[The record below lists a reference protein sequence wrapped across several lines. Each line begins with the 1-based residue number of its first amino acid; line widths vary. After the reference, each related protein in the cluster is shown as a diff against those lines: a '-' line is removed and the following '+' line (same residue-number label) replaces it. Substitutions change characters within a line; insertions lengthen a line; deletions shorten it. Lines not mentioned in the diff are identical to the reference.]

1 MPIYM
6 DRHEIPAEISAE
18 HVALMHKED
27 MKIEHLYDCKGMT
40 YWCDEKRHTAFCLI
54 EAPNKEAIQ
63 KMHNHAHG
71 EFPHS
76 IIEVDDA
83 IVESFL
89 GRIADPEVSKDTQLN
104 IIDDPAFRIIMV
116 ISIKK
121 TSLKNS
127 VSQDIISEAINYT
140 KSILKSLEKF
150 RGRIVKQKSDYFLTS
165 FKDVSNAVLCALEI
179 QNDANQNKKHP
190 SNLALNIGLS
200 AGLPVT
206 DKDGIF
212 EDTIRMAER
221 LCENVKGQIA
231 MTTEVKDLYESENLE
246 RSIDDKIV
254 KVINTNNEKFLN
266 MLMDY
271 TEKEWYNPTLTA
283 EGLSKHLGY
292 SKSQL
297 YRKMI
302 ANTGTSPNTFIKEYR
317 LKQALNLL
325 NKQAD
330 NISEV
335 AFKTG
340 FNSPAYFSKCF
351 QETYGILPSKYI
363 QQQSV

>member
-1 MPIYM
+1 MPIFM
-6 DRHEIPAEISAE
+6 DRHEIPKEISAE
-18 HVALMHKED
+18 HVAQMHKED
-27 MKIEHLYDCKGMT
+27 MKIEHLYNCKGMT

-71 EFPHS
+71 DFPHS

-89 GRIADPEVSKDTQLN
+89 GRIADPKVSKDTELN
-104 IIDDPAFRIIMV
+104 IIKDPAFRIIMV

-121 TSLKNS
+121 TSFENTMSHQLISDTIAYTNS
-127 VSQDIISEAINYT
+127 III
-140 KSILKSLEKF
+140 SLEKF
-150 RGRIVKQKSDYFLTS
+150 RGRIVKQKSDYFLCS
-165 FKDVSNAVLCALEI
+165 FKDISNAVLCALEI
-179 QNDANQNKKHP
+179 QKGVNKTKKQ
-190 SNLALNIGLS
+190 SSSLTLNIGLS
-200 AGLPVT
+200 AGAPVT
-206 DKDGIF
+206 EKDSIF

-221 LCENVKGQIA
+221 LCDNVKGQIA
-231 MTTEVKDLYESENLE
+231 MTSEVKDLFESENLKL
-246 RSIDDKIV
+246 SIDDKIV
-254 KVINTNNEKFLN
+254 KVLNTNSEKFLN

-271 TEKEWYNPTLTA
+271 TENEWYNPTLSA

-317 LKQALNLL
+317 LGKALNLL

-363 QQQSV
+363 QQYI

>member
-6 DRHEIPAEISAE
+6 DRHEIPKEISAE
-18 HVALMHKED
+18 HVAQMHKED
-27 MKIEHLYDCKGMT
+27 MKIEHLFDCKGMT

-54 EAPNKEAIQ
+54 EAPNKKAIQ
-63 KMHNHAHG
+63 EMHNHAHG
-71 EFPHS
+71 EFPNS

-89 GRIADPEVSKDTQLN
+89 GRIADPEVSKETKLN

-127 VSQDIISEAINYT
+127 ISQELISETINYT
-140 KSILKSLEKF
+140 KTILKSLEKF
-150 RGRIVKQKSDYFLTS
+150 RGRIVKQKSDYFLCS

-179 QNDANQNKKHP
+179 QKDANQNKKQS
-190 SNLALNIGLS
+190 SNLNLNIGLS

-221 LCENVKGQIA
+221 LCDNVKGQIA
-231 MTTEVKDLYESENLE
+231 ITSEVKDLFENENLKL
-246 RSIDDKIV
+246 SIDDKVV
-254 KVINTNNEKFLN
+254 KVLNTNNEKFLN

-271 TEKEWYNPTLTA
+271 TEKEWYNPTLSA
-283 EGLSKHLGY
+283 DGLGKHLGF

-317 LKQALNLL
+317 LNKALNLL
-325 NKQAD
+325 NKNVD

-351 QETYGILPSKYI
+351 QETYGILPSAYLK
-363 QQQSV
+363 QSV

>member
-1 MPIYM
+1 M
-6 DRHEIPAEISAE
+6 DRHEIPKEISAE
-18 HVALMHKED
+18 HVAEMHKED
-27 MKIEHLYDCKGMT
+27 MKVEHLYGCKGMT

-76 IIEVDDA
+76 IIEVDDN

-89 GRIADPEVSKDTQLN
+89 GRIEDPEVSKDTKLN

-127 VSQDIISEAINYT
+127 ISQELISETINYT
-140 KSILKSLEKF
+140 NSILKTLEKF
-150 RGRIVKQKSDYFLTS
+150 RGRIVKQKSDYFLCS

-179 QNDANQNKKHP
+179 NKVSNQNTKHN
-190 SNLALNIGLS
+190 SNLTLNIGLS

-221 LCENVKGQIA
+221 LCDNVKGQIA
-231 MTTEVKDLYESENLE
+231 MTSEVKDLFESENLKL
-246 RSIDDKIV
+246 SIDDKVV
-254 KVINTNNEKFLN
+254 KVLNTNNEKFLN
-266 MLMDY
+266 MLMNY
-271 TEKEWYNPTLTA
+271 TEKEWYNPTLSA
-283 EGLSKHLGY
+283 DGLGKHLGY

-302 ANTGTSPNTFIKEYR
+302 ANTGTSANTFIKEYR
-317 LKQALNLL
+317 LNKALNLL
-325 NKQAD
+325 NKNVD

-351 QETYGILPSKYI
+351 QETYGILPSAYLK
-363 QQQSV
+363 QSN

>member
-6 DRHEIPAEISAE
+6 DRHEIPKEISAE
-18 HVALMHKED
+18 HVAQMHKED
-27 MKIEHLYDCKGMT
+27 MKIEHLYNCKGMT

-63 KMHNHAHG
+63 DMHNHAHG

-89 GRIADPEVSKDTQLN
+89 GRIADPEVSKDTQLD
-104 IIDDPAFRIIMV
+104 IIRDPAFRIIMV

-121 TSLKNS
+121 TSLKKS
-127 VSQDIISEAINYT
+127 ISQELISETINYT
-140 KSILKSLEKF
+140 NSILKSLEKY
-150 RGRIVKQKSDYFLTS
+150 RGRMVKQKSDYFLTS

-179 QNDANQNKKHP
+179 QKDANQNKKKR
-190 SNLALNIGLS
+190 SNLNLNIGLS

-231 MTTEVKDLYESENLE
+231 S
-246 RSIDDKIV
+246 
-254 KVINTNNEKFLN
+254 
-266 MLMDY
+266 
-271 TEKEWYNPTLTA
+271 
-283 EGLSKHLGY
+283 
-292 SKSQL
+292 
-297 YRKMI
+297 
-302 ANTGTSPNTFIKEYR
+302 
-317 LKQALNLL
+317 
-325 NKQAD
+325 
-330 NISEV
+330 
-335 AFKTG
+335 
-340 FNSPAYFSKCF
+340 YFYFTCCW
-351 QETYGILPSKYI
+351 
-363 QQQSV
+363 

>member
-1 MPIYM
+1 M
-6 DRHEIPAEISAE
+6 
-18 HVALMHKED
+18 
-27 MKIEHLYDCKGMT
+27 
-40 YWCDEKRHTAFCLI
+40 
-54 EAPNKEAIQ
+54 
-63 KMHNHAHG
+63 
-71 EFPHS
+71 
-76 IIEVDDA
+76 
-83 IVESFL
+83 
-89 GRIADPEVSKDTQLN
+89 
-104 IIDDPAFRIIMV
+104 
-116 ISIKK
+116 
-121 TSLKNS
+121 
-127 VSQDIISEAINYT
+127 
-140 KSILKSLEKF
+140 
-150 RGRIVKQKSDYFLTS
+150 KQKSDYFLCS

-179 QNDANQNKKHP
+179 QNLAKQIKKHP
-190 SNLALNIGLS
+190 SNLTLNIGLS

-231 MTTEVKDLYESENLE
+231 MTTEAKDLFESENLKL
-246 RSIDDKIV
+246 SIDEKNV
-254 KVINTNNEKFLN
+254 KVLNSSNEKFLN

-283 EGLSKHLGY
+283 KGLSKHLGY

-302 ANTGTSPNTFIKEYR
+302 DNTGTSPNTFIKEYR
-317 LKQALNLL
+317 LNQALNLL

-330 NISEV
+330 NISEI

-351 QETYGILPSKYI
+351 QETYGILPSAYLK
-363 QQQSV
+363 QNF

>member
-221 LCENVKGQIA
+221 LCENVKGLIA

-317 LKQALNLL
+317 LNQALNLL

>member
-1 MPIYM
+1 M

-18 HVALMHKED
+18 HVAQMHEED

-89 GRIADPEVSKDTQLN
+89 GRIADPEVSKDTELN

-121 TSLKNS
+121 TSLKKS
-127 VSQDIISEAINYT
+127 VSQDIISETINHT
-140 KSILKSLEKF
+140 NSILKSLEKF

-165 FKDVSNAVLCALEI
+165 FVDVSNAVLCALEI
-179 QNDANQNKKHP
+179 QKSANKNKNKN
-190 SNLALNIGLS
+190 SNLTLNIGLS

-206 DKDGIF
+206 DKEDGIF

-231 MTTEVKDLYESENLE
+231 MTSEVKDMFISENLKLTL
-246 RSIDDKIV
+246 DDKIV
-254 KVINTNNEKFLN
+254 KVLNSNNEKFLN
-266 MLMDY
+266 LLMDY
-271 TEKEWYNPTLTA
+271 TEKQWYNPTLTA
-283 EGLSKHLGY
+283 DGLGKQLGY

-297 YRKMI
+297 YRKMV
-302 ANTGTSPNTFIKEYR
+302 ANTGISPNTFIKEYR
-317 LKQALNLL
+317 LRKALNLL
-325 NKQAD
+325 NKKAD

-351 QETYGILPSKYI
+351 QETYGILPSKYLKE
-363 QQQSV
+363 SV

>member
-1 MPIYM
+1 M
-6 DRHEIPAEISAE
+6 DRHEIPAEITAE

-27 MKIEHLYDCKGMT
+27 MKVEHLYGCKGMT

-54 EAPNKEAIQ
+54 EAPNREAIQ

-83 IVESFL
+83 VVESFL

-104 IIDDPAFRIIMV
+104 IIKDPAFRIIMV

-127 VSQDIISEAINYT
+127 TSQQIISETIDYT
-140 KSILKSLEKF
+140 NTFLKSLEKF

-165 FKDVSNAVLCALEI
+165 FKDVTNAVFCALEI
-179 QNDANQNKKHP
+179 QKVTNQNKKQ
-190 SNLALNIGLS
+190 SSTLTLNIGLS
-200 AGLPVT
+200 AGVPVT

-221 LCENVKGQIA
+221 LCDNVKGQIA
-231 MTTEVKDLYESENLE
+231 MTSEVKDLFESENLNH
-246 RSIDDKIV
+246 SIDDKTV
-254 KVINTNNEKFLN
+254 KVLNTINEKFLN

-271 TEKEWYNPTLTA
+271 TEKEWYNPTLSA
-283 EGLSKHLGY
+283 EGLSKHLGF

-302 ANTGTSPNTFIKEYR
+302 ANTGTSANTFIKEYR
-317 LKQALNLL
+317 LNKALNLL
-325 NKQAD
+325 NKQVD
-330 NISEV
+330 NISEI

-351 QETYGILPSKYI
+351 QETYGILPSAYLK
-363 QQQSV
+363 QSN

>member
-1 MPIYM
+1 M
-6 DRHEIPAEISAE
+6 DRHEIPKEISAE
-18 HVALMHKED
+18 HVAQMHKED
-27 MKIEHLYDCKGMT
+27 MKVEHLYGCKGMT

-63 KMHNHAHG
+63 QMHNHAHG
-71 EFPHS
+71 EYPHS
-76 IIEVDDA
+76 IIEVDDN

-89 GRIADPEVSKDTQLN
+89 GRIADPEVSKDTELN
-104 IIDDPAFRIIMV
+104 IIDDPAFRTIMV

-121 TSLKNS
+121 TSLKTS
-127 VSQDIISEAINYT
+127 ISQELISETINYT
-140 KSILKSLEKF
+140 NSILKSLKKF
-150 RGRIVKQKSDYFLTS
+150 RGRTVKQKSDYFLCS

-179 QNDANQNKKHP
+179 NNVSKQNKKHD
-190 SNLALNIGLS
+190 SNLTLNIGLS

-221 LCENVKGQIA
+221 LCDNVKGQIA
-231 MTTEVKDLYESENLE
+231 MTAEVKDLFESENLKL
-246 RSIDDKIV
+246 SIDEKVV
-254 KVINTNNEKFLN
+254 KVLNTNNEKFLN

-283 EGLSKHLGY
+283 EGLGKHLGF

-302 ANTGTSPNTFIKEYR
+302 ANTGTSPNSFIKEYR
-317 LKQALNLL
+317 LNKALNLL
-325 NKQAD
+325 SKKVD
-330 NISEV
+330 NVSEI

-351 QETYGILPSKYI
+351 QEAYGILPSAYLKRNN
-363 QQQSV
+363 

>member
-1 MPIYM
+1 M
-6 DRHEIPAEISAE
+6 DRHEIPKEISAE
-18 HVALMHKED
+18 HVAEMHRED
-27 MKIEHLYDCKGMT
+27 MKIEHLYGCKGMT
-40 YWCDEKRHTAFCLI
+40 YWCDEKRSTAFCLI

-63 KMHNHAHG
+63 QMHNHAHG
-71 EFPHS
+71 TYPHS

-104 IIDDPAFRIIMV
+104 IIKDPAFRIIMV
-116 ISIKK
+116 MSIKK

-127 VSQDIISEAINYT
+127 TSQQLISETLHYT

-165 FKDVSNAVLCALEI
+165 FKDISNAVLCALEI
-179 QNDANQNKKHP
+179 HKDANHKKNENF
-190 SNLALNIGLS
+190 NLTLHIGLS

-212 EDTIRMAER
+212 EDTIRIAER
-221 LCENVKGQIA
+221 LCDNVSGQIA
-231 MTTEVKDLYESENLE
+231 MTSEVKDLYESENLE
-246 RSIDDKIV
+246 SSIDVENV
-254 KVINTNNEKFLN
+254 KVLNSNNEKFLN

-271 TEKEWYNPTLTA
+271 TEKEWYNSTLSA
-283 EGLSKHLGY
+283 DGLRKHLGY

-302 ANTGTSPNTFIKEYR
+302 ANIGTSPNTFIKEYR
-317 LKQALNLL
+317 LNKALILL
-325 NKQAD
+325 NKKTD
-330 NISEV
+330 NIAEI
-335 AFKTG
+335 AFQTG

-351 QETYGILPSKYI
+351 LETYGILPSTYLKQVI
-363 QQQSV
+363 

>member
-1 MPIYM
+1 MPIFM
-6 DRHEIPAEISAE
+6 DRHEIPKEISAE
-18 HVALMHKED
+18 HVAQMHKED
-27 MKIEHLYDCKGMT
+27 MKIEHLYGCKGMT

-54 EAPNKEAIQ
+54 EAPNREAIQ

-89 GRIADPEVSKDTQLN
+89 GRIADPEVSKGTELN

-121 TSLKNS
+121 TSLKNAS
-127 VSQDIISEAINYT
+127 SEQIISTTIDYT

-179 QNDANQNKKHP
+179 QNVSNQNKKHP
-190 SNLALNIGLS
+190 SNLTLNIGLS

-206 DKDGIF
+206 EKDGIF

-231 MTTEVKDLYESENLE
+231 MTSEVKDLFESENLKL
-246 RSIDDKIV
+246 SIDEKVV
-254 KVINTNNEKFLN
+254 KVLNSNNEKFLN
-266 MLMDY
+266 MLMDF

-283 EGLSKHLGY
+283 EGLGKHLGF

-302 ANTGTSPNTFIKEYR
+302 ANTGNSPNTFIKEYR
-317 LKQALNLL
+317 LKKALILL

-335 AFKTG
+335 AFKSG

-351 QETYGILPSKYI
+351 HETYGILPSAYLNQNI
-363 QQQSV
+363 